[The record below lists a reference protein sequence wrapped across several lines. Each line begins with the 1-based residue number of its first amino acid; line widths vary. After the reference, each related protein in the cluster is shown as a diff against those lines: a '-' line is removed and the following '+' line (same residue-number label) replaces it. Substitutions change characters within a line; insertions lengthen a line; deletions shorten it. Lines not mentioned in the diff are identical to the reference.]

1 MIIYHL
7 VQGGNGPPTYPKKT
21 AHNHRPRQQPNEPV
35 HGSSELLVR
44 RTDRPG
50 LPTGGAAGMEPVGHR
65 VSSVAIQQGN
75 HNLSNG
81 VSSHI
86 PSYQDI
92 SA

>member
-1 MIIYHL
+1 MVPRHIPRRQLTI
-7 VQGGNGPPTYPKKT
+7 T
-21 AHNHRPRQQPNEPV
+21 AHVSSSDEPV

-44 RTDRPG
+44 RTDRPA
-50 LPTGGAAGMEPVGHR
+50 LPTGGAEVMEPAGHG